1 MVIIMLIHIVKTG
14 ETVDKITDS
23 YRILKSDLIS
33 NNQHITD
40 FSHLKSGMKLKIP
53 LLSKD
58 TLETLEETE
67 AFIDDY
73 YPSFEKFLSNNET
86 IIADT
91 ETKEINNKQVEMI
104 EEVKDVT
111 YEKEVEVTQNEEIKY
126 ESKTYEQKYESKQEV
141 KDEEQNKSHNNNV
154 FQYPQVN
161 YYRGNVIPNYNQK
174 YIKKI

>member
-1 MVIIMLIHIVKTG
+1 MLIHIVKTG
-14 ETVDKITDS
+14 ETVDKITSS

-73 YPSFEKFLSNNET
+73 YPSFEKFLSNNDSVIEKDVIEVKEEVEIEQT
-86 IIADT
+86 IT
-91 ETKEINNKQVEMI
+91 HENV
-104 EEVKDVT
+104 EEVKVHKENSVETNNVDKGIKT
-111 YEKEVEVTQNEEIKY
+111 EKPY
-126 ESKTYEQKYESKQEV
+126 
-141 KDEEQNKSHNNNV
+141 NNNV
-154 FQYPQVN
+154 YSN
-161 YYRGNVIPNYNQK
+161 YYGGNIIPKYNEK
-174 YIKKI
+174 YIRKI